1 MKQRAIEF
9 LWILCKSGVTPS
21 NISYIPKN
29 FYPLKSLPLLSRSPA
44 TSSLSQVC
52 QKSWSEAALPFRFPH
67 QLSVLITAANLL
79 PWCTAKMAEVWGV
92 DSGAGGGGAL
102 PYASCHKPAEVR
114 RASRRRHARA
124 KWKNCRLYFF
134 LFLHP
139 PLHLP
144 CRDRNRNTEGKTQLS
159 IIFWLNCRDFKS
171 LPGSWPRIPSWWTH
185 PGGDCGLA
193 IDVQL

>member
-44 TSSLSQVC
+44 TSSRSQVC

-102 PYASCHKPAEVR
+102 PYASCHKLAEVR

-139 PLHLP
+139 APHLP
-144 CRDRNRNTEGKTQLS
+144 YRDRNRNTGRKTQLS
-159 IIFWLNCRDFKS
+159 IIFWLNCRDFS
-171 LPGSWPRIPSWWTH
+171 RCRGADRGFPAGELIQGVTV
-185 PGGDCGLA
+185 D
-193 IDVQL
+193 